1 MNLQY
6 SASRI
11 QTFGLAVSEHF
22 HVDIF
27 SRTRKG
33 LVVNLRKASYYVLRR
48 RGITY
53 STMASIFNKNHASVM
68 HGITSCSNLLDVN
81 DQEMRKYVDI
91 IELIANEVF
100 QETEVDD
107 MRPEMRMNI
116 YKLKI
121 ADFIEAH
128 DSLLPSLNTSERKM
142 MSRKIFNE
150 VHKEF
155 YE

>member
-1 MNLQY
+1 
-6 SASRI
+6 
-11 QTFGLAVSEHF
+11 
-22 HVDIF
+22 
-27 SRTRKG
+27 
-33 LVVNLRKASYYVLRR
+33 
-48 RGITY
+48 
-53 STMASIFNKNHASVM
+53 M
-68 HGITSCSNLLDVN
+68 HGTTSCSNLLDVN

-128 DSLLPSLNTSERKM
+128 DSLLPSLNASERKM